1 MLFSPYILSFPL
13 CALLFPQKA
22 YVTNLPFLILMELP
36 YMCFVRKGGF
46 RITLS
51 ANFIVDTRQP
61 LFQIHLYSDSEL
73 PW

>member
-13 CALLFPQKA
+13 CVLLFPQKA
-22 YVTNLPFLILMELP
+22 YVTNFPFLILMELP

-51 ANFIVDTRQP
+51 ANS
-61 LFQIHLYSDSEL
+61 L
-73 PW
+73 